1 MGRQEL
7 VPIIEPLARRA
18 EYSGDALLYQ
28 TGRLLHT
35 GAARS
40 FLIKYGRPLVNLV
53 KFDNF

>member
-28 TGRLLHT
+28 IGRLLHT

-40 FLIKYGRPLVNLV
+40 FLIKYGRPLVNM
-53 KFDNF
+53 